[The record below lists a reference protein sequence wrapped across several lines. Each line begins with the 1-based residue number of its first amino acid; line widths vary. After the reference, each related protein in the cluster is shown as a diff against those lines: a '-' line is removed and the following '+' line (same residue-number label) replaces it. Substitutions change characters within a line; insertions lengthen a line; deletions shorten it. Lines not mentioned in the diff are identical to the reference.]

1 MTWLGDWL
9 RELILVVL
17 LAAFVEMLLPSKS
30 MERYARLV
38 LSLLVLLTLLSPIVS
53 MLKGDATGAL
63 SLAMNQQ
70 EQQGGVLTG
79 AGKGAGSL
87 EKILADGRMLAAGA
101 QEQSLKLAAE
111 EVAGQMRDQ
120 IAGSTGL
127 QGARVTV
134 KLGMGSASGSPG
146 DEAVPVI
153 TSVTVALPAAVPAA
167 GAGSSGG
174 SMAAGTAAGPAS
186 EPIVITPVE
195 PVQVSLG
202 TGKEEAAAA
211 AGTAAAPPETP
222 GGSRS
227 AAGKGADQE
236 DVESVIKLLEQNW
249 NLTRE
254 IIHLQSSGAGAEKL

>member
-38 LSLLVLLTLLSPIVS
+38 LSLLVLLTMLSPIVS

-63 SLAMNQQ
+63 SLAMDQQ
-70 EQQGGVLTG
+70 EQDGSVLTG

-101 QEQSLKLAAE
+101 QEQSLKLAAG

-127 QGARVTV
+127 QGAKVTV

-153 TSVTVALPAAVPAA
+153 SSVTVALPAAAPAA
-167 GAGSSGG
+167 GAGSGG
-174 SMAAGTAAGPAS
+174 SPAAGTAAGTAS

-202 TGKEEAAAA
+202 TGQEEAAA
-211 AGTAAAPPETP
+211 AGTAAAAPGTP
-222 GGSRS
+222 DGSRS
-227 AAGKGADQE
+227 AAGKGADKE
-236 DVESVIKLLEQNW
+236 VVDSVIKLLEQNW
-249 NLTRE
+249 NLSRKVIQVQT
-254 IIHLQSSGAGAEKL
+254 SGAGAEKL

>member
-127 QGARVTV
+127 QGTKVTV
-134 KLGMGSASGSPG
+134 ELGMGSASGSPG

-174 SMAAGTAAGPAS
+174 SPAAGTTAGPAS

-202 TGKEEAAAA
+202 ADQEEDTGAA
-211 AGTAAAPPETP
+211 TSSSETP
-222 GGSRS
+222 GRSRS
-227 AAGKGADQE
+227 AAGEGPDQE

-249 NLTRE
+249 NLSRE
-254 IIHLQSSGAGAEKL
+254 VIQVQSSGAGAEKL